1 LYAMFAVGYVLGG
14 VWLGR
19 KSAIRRR
26 GWLIYGSLVVAGV
39 MIGLFGLPV
48 GIPVLIIAALIN
60 GAALE
65 IGFLAWTNALQEL
78 VPRDKLGR
86 VAGVDT
92 VGSFALLPVGLGLT
106 GLATEAWG
114 PTAVFLVGGGITVI
128 LTLIAYQHPAI
139 KKLD

>member
-1 LYAMFAVGYVLGG
+1 
-14 VWLGR
+14 
-19 KSAIRRR
+19 
-26 GWLIYGSLVVAGV
+26 
-39 MIGLFGLPV
+39 V